1 MSEIYFKILEGGK
14 NVRKFIFRRS
24 SKMSENDLAKKEKCR
39 KMNQESIKMS
49 IFYGIKM
56 PSYFKKMIF

>member
-14 NVRKFIFRRS
+14 NVR
-24 SKMSENDLAKKEKCR
+24 KMSENDLAKKEKCR